1 MKLLAIDMDGTCLK
15 GRGHLS
21 GKTLGALRK
30 AASAGIEIVPTTG
43 RAVSCLPHR
52 LKGEPFVHYIISSNG
67 AVVTDAR
74 TNETIF
80 QALMPFSE
88 VYPLLEELSREELG
102 ITAHINREYVV
113 QGRLLGCM
121 GRLIYGKDAKNIQ
134 CVKDLPDFVR
144 EQQADIEELQLFFPS
159 GARPRVAE
167 ILSNYGSVSAAYSN
181 VYVEVFSKAASK
193 GNALRALSEHLA
205 VPKEEI
211 ACIGDGEN
219 DQSMFQASGLRF
231 AMGNAV
237 DTLKAQADY
246 VLPTNRQNGVAA
258 AIDLIDMPD

>member
-1 MKLLAIDMDGTCLK
+1 MQEVFPVFYIN
-15 GRGHLS
+15 HHF
-21 GKTLGALRK
+21 
-30 AASAGIEIVPTTG
+30 
-43 RAVSCLPHR
+43 LP
-52 LKGEPFVHYIISSNG
+52 G
-67 AVVTDAR
+67 
-74 TNETIF
+74 
-80 QALMPFSE
+80 
-88 VYPLLEELSREELG
+88 
-102 ITAHINREYVV
+102 
-113 QGRLLGCM
+113 
-121 GRLIYGKDAKNIQ
+121 
-134 CVKDLPDFVR
+134 R

-237 DTLKAQADY
+237 DALKAQADY